1 MVKLIIFD
9 WDDVIVLGSKKG
21 YYDCYRET
29 VENLGIRI
37 SEEELDK
44 RIKSKWGKPF
54 RIELSEILKE
64 NPELLDKAC
73 DIFYKNKF
81 KANTFLDALSEVEGV
96 NGILTRLNE
105 RYKLAVATGNQREM
119 VNKIMAK
126 FDIPNVFSQI
136 VTSHDDIPPEKTKPH
151 PYMLEVILKKQN
163 IKNTEAVYIGD
174 AETDVLMANNAGV
187 RPIVVL
193 TGQLTKEQAES
204 LGVKHIIPDV
214 TEVEKIL
221 KEM

>member
-1 MVKLIIFD
+1 MIKLVIFD

-29 VENLGIRI
+29 IDNLGIRI
-37 SEEELDK
+37 PEEELDK

-81 KANTFLDALSEVEGV
+81 EANTFLDALSEVKGV
-96 NGILTRLNE
+96 NEMLTKLNGKY
-105 RYKLAVATGNQREM
+105 RLAVATGNQRGM
-119 VNKIMAK
+119 VKKIMAK

-151 PYMLEVILKKQN
+151 PFMLQVILKKQN

-187 RPIVVL
+187 TPIVVL
-193 TGQLTKEQAES
+193 TGQLSKEQAES

-214 TEVEKIL
+214 TEIEEVL